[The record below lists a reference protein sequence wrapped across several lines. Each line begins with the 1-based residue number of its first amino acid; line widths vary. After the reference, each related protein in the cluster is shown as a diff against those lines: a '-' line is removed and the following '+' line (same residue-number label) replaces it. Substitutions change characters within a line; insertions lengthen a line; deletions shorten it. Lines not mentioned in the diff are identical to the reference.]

1 MCLAAEAAALS
12 GEAVA
17 APSASTRRI
26 VQMPDEYLPP
36 NKILFVQNL
45 PDETTKETL
54 EALFRVCVPIL
65 HPINSLSAR
74 TDADCSTDAVTRTS
88 TRYERSQGGRTLPL
102 SSSTT
107 TFRPA
112 RRGTHCT
119 TPSTGKEMR
128 RSNSRSRSRNWVE
141 GGGSCKLVDFPS
153 IGTGLVRMSLS
164 TLYCSITVV
173 DDRLRRETRNRPNRR
188 HVKLSP
194 GGVPSP
200 HPLRRRMPTMG
211 RHLA

>member
-1 MCLAAEAAALS
+1 MSTAAEAAALS

-45 PDETTKETL
+45 PDSTTKETL
-54 EALFRVCVPIL
+54 EALFRVCVL
-65 HPINSLSAR
+65 LLDSNYSATTR
-74 TDADCSTDAVTRTS
+74 TDEYRPLNVVTRTC

-107 TFRPA
+107 TYRRA

-119 TPSTGKEMR
+119 TPSTGRGTR
-128 RSNSRSRSRNWVE
+128 RSNSRSRLRSWVRRRAW
-141 GGGSCKLVDFPS
+141 SCKLVDFPS
-153 IGTGLVRMSLS
+153 IGIGLV
-164 TLYCSITVV
+164 
-173 DDRLRRETRNRPNRR
+173 
-188 HVKLSP
+188 
-194 GGVPSP
+194 
-200 HPLRRRMPTMG
+200 
-211 RHLA
+211 